1 MAKQTPIRANYLDS
15 LWKFF
20 ASVRLTVVVLL
31 SLAILSIIGTLVPQN
46 QSPADYFQ
54 AFGPFL
60 YQIMAILDIFDMYH
74 SWWFQCLIL
83 ILVIN
88 IVICSIDRL
97 QSTWKIIFVKTPVF
111 NLERF
116 RQRKERRRLDMASPL
131 ERLQP
136 VFEKRIARSF
146 RYCRTVPVEKGI
158 AITAEKGRWTR
169 LGVYGVHL
177 SIVILLVGALLGSLR
192 GFEGFVNIP
201 EGEQVNVI
209 QLRSS
214 PARLTLPFTIRC
226 DDFDVTFYAGG
237 RRPKE
242 FRSSLTIL
250 ENGQPVLKKDI
261 IVNDPLRYRGINI
274 FQSSYGQMDPATSNR
289 DFHLDA
295 SGEIELHFQSAASG
309 MIYTQ
314 TVTLGTAVEIPEGLG
329 RFVVERYEQAA
340 DFKGMDVGPS
350 LVGTLTPKG
359 GAPETILLPLNF
371 PKFDTM
377 RRGAVIVSVGK
388 SAAPRETRYYTGL
401 QVTKD
406 PGVGV
411 VYLGFIIL
419 IAGCAVTFFMSHQR
433 LVVEVQPTAG
443 GVVVMV
449 SGTANKNKFGFQQKV
464 QRITDQLAAIGGD
477 HGRDEP

>member
-1 MAKQTPIRANYLDS
+1 MAEQTPIKANYLDS
-15 LWKFF
+15 MWNFF

-46 QSPADYFQ
+46 QSPSEYFQ
-54 AFGPFL
+54 ALGPFL
-60 YQIMAILDIFDMYH
+60 YQIMATLDIFDMYH
-74 SWWFQCLIL
+74 SWWFQGLIMV
-83 ILVIN
+83 LVIN

-97 QSTWKIIFVKTPVF
+97 KTSWKIIFPKKTVF

-116 RQRKERRRLDMASPL
+116 RQNKERRRLDMTTAL
-131 ERLQP
+131 DKLQP
-136 VFEKRIARSF
+136 LFEKRIVRSF
-146 RYCRTVPVEKGI
+146 RYCRTVSVEKGI

-169 LGVYGVHL
+169 LGVYCVHL
-177 SIVILLVGALLGSLR
+177 SVVVLLVGALLGSLG

-201 EGEQVNVI
+201 EGEQVNAI

-214 PARLTLPFTIRC
+214 SAPLSLPFTIRC
-226 DDFDVTFYAGG
+226 DDFDVQFYEEG

-261 IVNDPLRYRGINI
+261 IVNDPLRYKGINI
-274 FQSSYGQMDPATSNR
+274 FQSSYGKMDTAASNR
-289 DFHLDA
+289 DA
-295 SGEIELHFQSAASG
+295 PQQAPEKIELHFQSTASS
-309 MIYTQ
+309 MIYTK
-314 TVTLGTAVEIPEGLG
+314 TVTLGSAVEIPEELG
-329 RFVVERYEQAA
+329 HFVVERYEQSA

-350 LVGTLTPKG
+350 LVGTLTIKN

-377 RRGAVIVSVGK
+377 RRGTVIISVSK
-388 SAAPRETRYYTGL
+388 SAASREIRYYTGL

-411 VYLGFIIL
+411 VYLGFIIM

-433 LVVEVQPTAG
+433 LVVEVQPKTG

-464 QRITDQLAAIGGD
+464 KRIADQLAAIGGEP
-477 HGRDEP
+477 GRSET

>member
-158 AITAEKGRWTR
+158 AITAEKGRWSVDNACARDDRFPLATALPSPIQRYATR
-169 LGVYGVHL
+169 D
-177 SIVILLVGALLGSLR
+177 
-192 GFEGFVNIP
+192 P
-201 EGEQVNVI
+201 
-209 QLRSS
+209 SS
-214 PARLTLPFTIRC
+214 PSVC
-226 DDFDVTFYAGG
+226 
-237 RRPKE
+237 
-242 FRSSLTIL
+242 
-250 ENGQPVLKKDI
+250 
-261 IVNDPLRYRGINI
+261 
-274 FQSSYGQMDPATSNR
+274 R
-289 DFHLDA
+289 D
-295 SGEIELHFQSAASG
+295 
-309 MIYTQ
+309 
-314 TVTLGTAVEIPEGLG
+314 
-329 RFVVERYEQAA
+329 
-340 DFKGMDVGPS
+340 K
-350 LVGTLTPKG
+350 
-359 GAPETILLPLNF
+359 
-371 PKFDTM
+371 
-377 RRGAVIVSVGK
+377 
-388 SAAPRETRYYTGL
+388 
-401 QVTKD
+401 
-406 PGVGV
+406 
-411 VYLGFIIL
+411 
-419 IAGCAVTFFMSHQR
+419 
-433 LVVEVQPTAG
+433 
-443 GVVVMV
+443 
-449 SGTANKNKFGFQQKV
+449 
-464 QRITDQLAAIGGD
+464 
-477 HGRDEP
+477 